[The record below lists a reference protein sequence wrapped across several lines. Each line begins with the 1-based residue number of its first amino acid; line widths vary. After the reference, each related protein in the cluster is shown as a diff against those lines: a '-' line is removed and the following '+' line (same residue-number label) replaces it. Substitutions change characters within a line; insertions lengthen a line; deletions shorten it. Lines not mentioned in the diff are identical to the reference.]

1 MGRVLDDAANASTD
15 FLLYT
20 GNFCGYCTAAKRL
33 FNAKGLT
40 FTEIN
45 FDEVAGSRREV
56 VAETGHRTVP
66 VIIDLRGE
74 QPMYIGGFDET
85 NRYLR

>member
-1 MGRVLDDAANASTD
+1 MGSEMCIRDS
-15 FLLYT
+15 
-20 GNFCGYCTAAKRL
+20 
-33 FNAKGLT
+33 
-40 FTEIN
+40 TEIN

-74 QPMYIGGFDET
+74 RPMYIGGFDET